1 MSSTVADLEIATF
14 GIEQIVEGTQTGR
27 DATTLTVSSSQLAVG
42 AGEPALAE
50 ATVEVVRPGEP
61 VRISNVLDVVLP
73 TVKADDPAST
83 FPGILGPA
91 TDAGTGRTQPAA
103 GRRGREL
110 V

>member
-14 GIEQIVEGTQTGR
+14 EIDRIVEGTQTGR
-27 DATTLTVSSSQLAVG
+27 DGTTLTVSTSQLAVG

-73 TVKADDPAST
+73 SAKASDPSSS
-83 FPGILGPA
+83 FPGVLGP
-91 TDAGTGRTQPAA
+91 
-103 GRRGREL
+103 L
-110 V
+110 